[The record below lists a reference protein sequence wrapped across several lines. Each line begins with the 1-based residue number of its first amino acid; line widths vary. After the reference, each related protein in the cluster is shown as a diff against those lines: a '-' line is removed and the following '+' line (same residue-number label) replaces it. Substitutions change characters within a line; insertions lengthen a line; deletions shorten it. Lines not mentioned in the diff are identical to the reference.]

1 MASPMEEA
9 TELRASTTAIGGGN
23 EPGTP
28 HNLAAHQEERERG
41 REEYLTGVQRR
52 IESYENCAA
61 AIGAATTSLQELSE
75 HLDAMHL
82 ATQQLNALTGAEQQQ
97 ENADEQPKRSW
108 NASTKV
114 TQPRHPKTATDRAID
129 DENEQHMFTRE
140 LLERAVS
147 TAFGGL
153 LQDSTLDDTAFPDV
167 HGSQSSEPS
176 SVHDKE
182 NTPPRVIDPAATIE
196 AKLRTT
202 LEASSALSANH
213 RQRRRVHTEVLQQAA
228 EDTRTARE
236 FQRRMKHAAF
246 EHRER
251 KLAVKSLQ
259 ARIQKEIQFL
269 DATAADLEKREFL
282 LDDAFEG
289 YERALRLELGLADSA
304 NSSSKHK
311 QFEASPR
318 RYY

>member
-1 MASPMEEA
+1 M
-9 TELRASTTAIGGGN
+9 T
-23 EPGTP
+23 
-28 HNLAAHQEERERG
+28 
-41 REEYLTGVQRR
+41 
-52 IESYENCAA
+52 
-61 AIGAATTSLQELSE
+61 
-75 HLDAMHL
+75 
-82 ATQQLNALTGAEQQQ
+82 AEQQQ

-114 TQPRHPKTATDRAID
+114 TQPRHPKTASTRQASRRGGTGPARSEGRARQTTIRAADRAID

-213 RQRRRVHTEVLQQAA
+213 RQRRREHTEVLQQAA